1 MCKVIAV
8 AMQKGG
14 CAKTSVS
21 LNLGIGLARAGKK
34 VLLIDNDPQ
43 GNLTASL
50 GYEEPDDMSDT
61 LASVMMKIINE
72 EPIEPGYGILHHQEG
87 IDLIPGNIEL
97 SGLEV
102 LLANVMSRE
111 NILKEY
117 IDQIKDQYGYIII
130 DCMPSL
136 GMTTINA
143 YEMISGHRRMHAAKI
158 VGLTMI
164 PAIVREISDDEAVI
178 YMVDSNIQREELL
191 PSEKAFA
198 FKMKLDAMK
207 RQGKRTDLTSDQN
220 VQKFQTSRDSLAS
233 EFGISGPQISR
244 YIRLTELIPDLLEL
258 VDNKRLQMTAAVE
271 ISYVDKEIQQWI
283 CEYIHENG
291 NVKQNQI
298 VILRQELLN
307 GAITQSQL
315 IDILNENAIGRI
327 PKKKV
332 TLSEKKLSQYFP
344 PHYTSAEMEKVIV
357 ELLTNWKE
365 QGGAENGF

>member
-1 MCKVIAV
+1 MKTRTG
-8 AMQKGG
+8 QKL
-14 CAKTSVS
+14 KLTTVEE
-21 LNLGIGLARAGKK
+21 LLGVPATESSTEIDVDMIHVFKNHPFK
-34 VLLIDNDPQ
+34 VL
-43 GNLTASL
+43 
-50 GYEEPDDMSDT
+50 DDEKMSD
-61 LASVMMKIINE
+61 LVESIRVN
-72 EPIEPGYGILHHQEG
+72 GILS
-87 IDLIPGNIEL
+87 P
-97 SGLEV
+97 V
-102 LLANVMSRE
+102 LVRPDGEDS
-111 NILKEY
+111 
-117 IDQIKDQYGYIII
+117 
-130 DCMPSL
+130 
-136 GMTTINA
+136 

-164 PAIVREISDDEAVI
+164 PAIVRKMSDDEAVI

-365 QGGAENGF
+365 QGGEENGF

>member
-1 MCKVIAV
+1 MKTRTG
-8 AMQKGG
+8 QKL
-14 CAKTSVS
+14 KLTTVEE
-21 LNLGIGLARAGKK
+21 LLGVPATESSTEIDIDRIHVFKNHPFK
-34 VLLIDNDPQ
+34 VL
-43 GNLTASL
+43 
-50 GYEEPDDMSDT
+50 DDEKMSD
-61 LASVMMKIINE
+61 LVESIRVN
-72 EPIEPGYGILHHQEG
+72 GILS
-87 IDLIPGNIEL
+87 P
-97 SGLEV
+97 V
-102 LLANVMSRE
+102 LVRPDGEDS
-111 NILKEY
+111 
-117 IDQIKDQYGYIII
+117 
-130 DCMPSL
+130 
-136 GMTTINA
+136 

-164 PAIVREISDDEAVI
+164 PAIVREMSDDEAVI

-344 PHYTSAEMEKVIV
+344 PHYTSAEMEKVIM

>member
-1 MCKVIAV
+1 MKTRTG
-8 AMQKGG
+8 QKL
-14 CAKTSVS
+14 KLTTVEE
-21 LNLGIGLARAGKK
+21 LLGVPVTESSTEIDVDMIHVFKNHPFK
-34 VLLIDNDPQ
+34 VL
-43 GNLTASL
+43 
-50 GYEEPDDMSDT
+50 DDEKMSD
-61 LASVMMKIINE
+61 LVESIRVN
-72 EPIEPGYGILHHQEG
+72 GILS
-87 IDLIPGNIEL
+87 P
-97 SGLEV
+97 V
-102 LLANVMSRE
+102 LVRPDGEDS
-111 NILKEY
+111 
-117 IDQIKDQYGYIII
+117 
-130 DCMPSL
+130 
-136 GMTTINA
+136 

-164 PAIVREISDDEAVI
+164 PAIVREMSDDEAVI

-258 VDNKRLQMTAAVE
+258 VDNKRLQITAAVE

-344 PHYTSAEMEKVIV
+344 SHYTSAEMEKVIV

-365 QGGAENGF
+365 QGASCIL

>member
-1 MCKVIAV
+1 MKTRTG
-8 AMQKGG
+8 QKL
-14 CAKTSVS
+14 KLTTVEE
-21 LNLGIGLARAGKK
+21 LLGVPATESSTEIDVDMIHVFKNHPFK
-34 VLLIDNDPQ
+34 VL
-43 GNLTASL
+43 
-50 GYEEPDDMSDT
+50 DDEKMSD
-61 LASVMMKIINE
+61 LVESIRVN
-72 EPIEPGYGILHHQEG
+72 GILS
-87 IDLIPGNIEL
+87 P
-97 SGLEV
+97 V
-102 LLANVMSRE
+102 LVHPDGEDS
-111 NILKEY
+111 
-117 IDQIKDQYGYIII
+117 
-130 DCMPSL
+130 
-136 GMTTINA
+136 

-164 PAIVREISDDEAVI
+164 PAIVREMSDDEAVI

-258 VDNKRLQMTAAVE
+258 VDNKRLQITAAVE

-344 PHYTSAEMEKVIV
+344 SHYTSAEMEKVIV

>member
-1 MCKVIAV
+1 MKTRTG
-8 AMQKGG
+8 QKL
-14 CAKTSVS
+14 KLTTVEE
-21 LNLGIGLARAGKK
+21 LLGVPATESSTEIDVDMIHVFKNHPFK
-34 VLLIDNDPQ
+34 VL
-43 GNLTASL
+43 
-50 GYEEPDDMSDT
+50 DDEKMSD
-61 LASVMMKIINE
+61 LVESIRVN
-72 EPIEPGYGILHHQEG
+72 GILS
-87 IDLIPGNIEL
+87 P
-97 SGLEV
+97 V
-102 LLANVMSRE
+102 LVRPNGEDS
-111 NILKEY
+111 
-117 IDQIKDQYGYIII
+117 
-130 DCMPSL
+130 
-136 GMTTINA
+136 

-164 PAIVREISDDEAVI
+164 PAIVREMSDDEAVI

-220 VQKFQTSRDSLAS
+220 VQKFQTSRDLLAS

>member
-1 MCKVIAV
+1 MKTRTG
-8 AMQKGG
+8 QKL
-14 CAKTSVS
+14 KLTTVEE
-21 LNLGIGLARAGKK
+21 LLGVPATESSTEIDVDMIHVFKNHPFK
-34 VLLIDNDPQ
+34 VL
-43 GNLTASL
+43 
-50 GYEEPDDMSDT
+50 DDEKMSD
-61 LASVMMKIINE
+61 LVESIRVN
-72 EPIEPGYGILHHQEG
+72 GILS
-87 IDLIPGNIEL
+87 P
-97 SGLEV
+97 V
-102 LLANVMSRE
+102 LVRPDGEDS
-111 NILKEY
+111 
-117 IDQIKDQYGYIII
+117 
-130 DCMPSL
+130 
-136 GMTTINA
+136 

-164 PAIVREISDDEAVI
+164 PAIVREMSDDEAVI

-357 ELLTNWKE
+357 ELLSNWKE

>member
-1 MCKVIAV
+1 MKTRTG
-8 AMQKGG
+8 QKL
-14 CAKTSVS
+14 KLTTVEE
-21 LNLGIGLARAGKK
+21 LLGVPATESSTEIDIEMIHVFKNHPFK
-34 VLLIDNDPQ
+34 VL
-43 GNLTASL
+43 
-50 GYEEPDDMSDT
+50 DDEKMSD
-61 LASVMMKIINE
+61 LVESIRVN
-72 EPIEPGYGILHHQEG
+72 GILS
-87 IDLIPGNIEL
+87 P
-97 SGLEV
+97 V
-102 LLANVMSRE
+102 LVRPNGEDS
-111 NILKEY
+111 
-117 IDQIKDQYGYIII
+117 
-130 DCMPSL
+130 
-136 GMTTINA
+136 

-164 PAIVREISDDEAVI
+164 PAIVRDMSDDEAIV

-198 FKMKLDAMK
+198 YKMKMDAVK
-207 RQGKRTDLTSDQN
+207 RGAGRPSKENSCQNGTNYRADYELSNQVGESARTIQR
-220 VQKFQTSRDSLAS
+220 F
-233 EFGISGPQISR
+233 
-244 YIRLTELIPDLLEL
+244 IRLTELIPELLDM
-258 VDNKRLQMTAAVE
+258 VDSKRLQFTVGVE
-271 ISYVDKEIQQWI
+271 ISYIDKEIQQWI

-344 PHYTSAEMEKVIV
+344 PHYTSAEMEKVIM

>member
-1 MCKVIAV
+1 MKTRTG
-8 AMQKGG
+8 QKL
-14 CAKTSVS
+14 KLTTVEE
-21 LNLGIGLARAGKK
+21 LLGVPATESSTEIDVDMIHMFKNHPFK
-34 VLLIDNDPQ
+34 VL
-43 GNLTASL
+43 
-50 GYEEPDDMSDT
+50 DDEKMSD
-61 LASVMMKIINE
+61 LVESIRVN
-72 EPIEPGYGILHHQEG
+72 GILS
-87 IDLIPGNIEL
+87 P
-97 SGLEV
+97 V
-102 LLANVMSRE
+102 LVRPDGEDS
-111 NILKEY
+111 
-117 IDQIKDQYGYIII
+117 
-130 DCMPSL
+130 
-136 GMTTINA
+136 

-164 PAIVREISDDEAVI
+164 PAIVREMSDDEAIV

-198 FKMKLDAMK
+198 YKMKMDAVK
-207 RQGKRTDLTSDQN
+207 RGAGRPSKENSCQNGTNYRADYELSNQVGESARTIQR
-220 VQKFQTSRDSLAS
+220 F
-233 EFGISGPQISR
+233 
-244 YIRLTELIPDLLEL
+244 IRLTELIPELLDM
-258 VDNKRLQMTAAVE
+258 VDSKRLQFTAGVE
-271 ISYVDKEIQQWI
+271 ISYIDKEIQQWI

-298 VILRQELLN
+298 VILSQELLN

-357 ELLTNWKE
+357 ELLSNWKE

>member
-1 MCKVIAV
+1 MKTRTG
-8 AMQKGG
+8 QKL
-14 CAKTSVS
+14 KLTTVEE
-21 LNLGIGLARAGKK
+21 LLGVPATESSTEIDIDRFHVFKNHPFK
-34 VLLIDNDPQ
+34 VL
-43 GNLTASL
+43 
-50 GYEEPDDMSDT
+50 DDEKMSD
-61 LASVMMKIINE
+61 LVESIRVN
-72 EPIEPGYGILHHQEG
+72 GILS
-87 IDLIPGNIEL
+87 P
-97 SGLEV
+97 V
-102 LLANVMSRE
+102 LVRPDGEDS
-111 NILKEY
+111 
-117 IDQIKDQYGYIII
+117 
-130 DCMPSL
+130 
-136 GMTTINA
+136 

-164 PAIVREISDDEAVI
+164 PAIVREMSDDEAIV

-198 FKMKLDAMK
+198 YKMKMDAMR
-207 RQGKRTDLTSDQN
+207 RQAGRPTKENVRHHVGNYETADIIGKNSGESGRQ
-220 VQKFQTSRDSLAS
+220 VQ
-233 EFGISGPQISR
+233 R
-244 YIRLTELIPDLLEL
+244 YIRLTELIPELLDM
-258 VDNKRLQMTAAVE
+258 VDSKRLQFTAGVE
-271 ISYVDKEIQQWI
+271 ISYIDKEIQQWI

>member
-1 MCKVIAV
+1 MKTRTG
-8 AMQKGG
+8 QKL
-14 CAKTSVS
+14 KLTTVEE
-21 LNLGIGLARAGKK
+21 LLGVPVTESSTEIDVDMIHVFKNHPFK
-34 VLLIDNDPQ
+34 VL
-43 GNLTASL
+43 
-50 GYEEPDDMSDT
+50 DDEKMSD
-61 LASVMMKIINE
+61 LVESIRVN
-72 EPIEPGYGILHHQEG
+72 GILS
-87 IDLIPGNIEL
+87 P
-97 SGLEV
+97 V
-102 LLANVMSRE
+102 LVHPDGEDS
-111 NILKEY
+111 
-117 IDQIKDQYGYIII
+117 
-130 DCMPSL
+130 
-136 GMTTINA
+136 

-164 PAIVREISDDEAVI
+164 PAIVREMSDDEAVI

-258 VDNKRLQMTAAVE
+258 VDNKRLQITAAVE

-344 PHYTSAEMEKVIV
+344 SHYTSAEMEKVIV

>member
-1 MCKVIAV
+1 MKTRTG
-8 AMQKGG
+8 QKL
-14 CAKTSVS
+14 KLTTVEE
-21 LNLGIGLARAGKK
+21 LLGVPVTESSTEIDIDMIHVFKNHPFK
-34 VLLIDNDPQ
+34 VL
-43 GNLTASL
+43 
-50 GYEEPDDMSDT
+50 DDEKMSD
-61 LASVMMKIINE
+61 LVESIRVN
-72 EPIEPGYGILHHQEG
+72 GILS
-87 IDLIPGNIEL
+87 P
-97 SGLEV
+97 V
-102 LLANVMSRE
+102 LVRPDGEDS
-111 NILKEY
+111 
-117 IDQIKDQYGYIII
+117 
-130 DCMPSL
+130 
-136 GMTTINA
+136 

-164 PAIVREISDDEAVI
+164 PAIVREMSDDEAVI

-258 VDNKRLQMTAAVE
+258 VDNKRLQITAAVE

-344 PHYTSAEMEKVIV
+344 SHYTSAEMEKVIV

>member
-1 MCKVIAV
+1 MKTRTG
-8 AMQKGG
+8 QKL
-14 CAKTSVS
+14 KLTTVEE
-21 LNLGIGLARAGKK
+21 LLGVPASESSTEIDIDMIHMFKNHPFK
-34 VLLIDNDPQ
+34 VL
-43 GNLTASL
+43 
-50 GYEEPDDMSDT
+50 DDEKMSD
-61 LASVMMKIINE
+61 LVESIRVN
-72 EPIEPGYGILHHQEG
+72 GILS
-87 IDLIPGNIEL
+87 P
-97 SGLEV
+97 V
-102 LLANVMSRE
+102 LVRPDGEDS
-111 NILKEY
+111 
-117 IDQIKDQYGYIII
+117 
-130 DCMPSL
+130 
-136 GMTTINA
+136 

-158 VGLTMI
+158 VGLTSI
-164 PAIVREISDDEAVI
+164 PAIVREMSDDEAIV

-198 FKMKLDAMK
+198 CKMKMDAVK
-207 RQGKRTDLTSDQN
+207 RGAGRPSKENSCQNGTNYRADYELSNQVGESARTIQR
-220 VQKFQTSRDSLAS
+220 F
-233 EFGISGPQISR
+233 
-244 YIRLTELIPDLLEL
+244 IRLTELIPELLDM
-258 VDNKRLQMTAAVE
+258 VDSKRLQFTAGVE
-271 ISYVDKEIQQWI
+271 ISYIDKEIQQWI

-315 IDILNENAIGRI
+315 IDIFNENAIGRI

>member
-1 MCKVIAV
+1 MKTRTG
-8 AMQKGG
+8 QKL
-14 CAKTSVS
+14 KLTTVEE
-21 LNLGIGLARAGKK
+21 LLGVPATESSAEIDVDMIHVFKNHPFK
-34 VLLIDNDPQ
+34 VL
-43 GNLTASL
+43 
-50 GYEEPDDMSDT
+50 DDEKMSD
-61 LASVMMKIINE
+61 LVESIRVN
-72 EPIEPGYGILHHQEG
+72 GILS
-87 IDLIPGNIEL
+87 P
-97 SGLEV
+97 V
-102 LLANVMSRE
+102 LVRPDGEDS
-111 NILKEY
+111 
-117 IDQIKDQYGYIII
+117 
-130 DCMPSL
+130 
-136 GMTTINA
+136 

-164 PAIVREISDDEAVI
+164 PAIVREMSDDEAIV

-198 FKMKLDAMK
+198 YKMKMEAVK
-207 RQGKRTDLTSDQN
+207 RGAGRPSKENSCQNGTNYRADYELSNQVGESARTIQR
-220 VQKFQTSRDSLAS
+220 F
-233 EFGISGPQISR
+233 
-244 YIRLTELIPDLLEL
+244 IRLTELIPELLDM
-258 VDNKRLQMTAAVE
+258 VDSKRLQFTAGVE
-271 ISYVDKEIQQWI
+271 ISYIDKEIQQWI

-332 TLSEKKLSQYFP
+332 TLSENKLSQYFP

-357 ELLTNWKE
+357 ELLANWKE

>member
-1 MCKVIAV
+1 MKTRTG
-8 AMQKGG
+8 QKL
-14 CAKTSVS
+14 KLTTVEE
-21 LNLGIGLARAGKK
+21 LLGVPATESSTEIDVDMIHVFKNHPFK
-34 VLLIDNDPQ
+34 VL
-43 GNLTASL
+43 
-50 GYEEPDDMSDT
+50 DDEKMSD
-61 LASVMMKIINE
+61 LVESIRVN
-72 EPIEPGYGILHHQEG
+72 GILS
-87 IDLIPGNIEL
+87 P
-97 SGLEV
+97 V
-102 LLANVMSRE
+102 LVRPDGEDS
-111 NILKEY
+111 
-117 IDQIKDQYGYIII
+117 
-130 DCMPSL
+130 
-136 GMTTINA
+136 

-164 PAIVREISDDEAVI
+164 PAIVREMSDDEAVI

-315 IDILNENAIGRI
+315 IDILNENAIERI

>member
-1 MCKVIAV
+1 MKTRTG
-8 AMQKGG
+8 QKL
-14 CAKTSVS
+14 KLTTVEE
-21 LNLGIGLARAGKK
+21 LLGVPATESSTEIDIDRIHVFKNHPFK
-34 VLLIDNDPQ
+34 VL
-43 GNLTASL
+43 
-50 GYEEPDDMSDT
+50 DDEKMSD
-61 LASVMMKIINE
+61 LVESIRVN
-72 EPIEPGYGILHHQEG
+72 GILS
-87 IDLIPGNIEL
+87 P
-97 SGLEV
+97 V
-102 LLANVMSRE
+102 LVRPDGEDS
-111 NILKEY
+111 
-117 IDQIKDQYGYIII
+117 
-130 DCMPSL
+130 
-136 GMTTINA
+136 

-164 PAIVREISDDEAVI
+164 PAIVREMSDDEAIV

-198 FKMKLDAMK
+198 YKMKMDALR
-207 RQGKRTDLTSDQN
+207 RQGARQDLTSDHN
-220 VQKFQTSRDSLAS
+220 GPKLAAWS
-233 EFGISGPQISR
+233 IGKDNGISGTQVKR
-244 YIRLTELIPDLLEL
+244 YIRLTELIPELLDM
-258 VDNKRLQMTAAVE
+258 VDSKRLQFTAGVE
-271 ISYVDKEIQQWI
+271 ISYIDKEIQQWI

-307 GAITQSQL
+307 GAITQRQL

>member
-1 MCKVIAV
+1 MKTRTG
-8 AMQKGG
+8 QKL
-14 CAKTSVS
+14 KLTTVEE
-21 LNLGIGLARAGKK
+21 LLGVPATESSTEIDVDMIHVFKNHPFK
-34 VLLIDNDPQ
+34 VL
-43 GNLTASL
+43 
-50 GYEEPDDMSDT
+50 DDEKMSD
-61 LASVMMKIINE
+61 LVESIRVN
-72 EPIEPGYGILHHQEG
+72 GILS
-87 IDLIPGNIEL
+87 P
-97 SGLEV
+97 V
-102 LLANVMSRE
+102 LVRPDGEDS
-111 NILKEY
+111 
-117 IDQIKDQYGYIII
+117 
-130 DCMPSL
+130 
-136 GMTTINA
+136 
-143 YEMISGHRRMHAAKI
+143 YEMISGHRRMHAAKN

-164 PAIVREISDDEAVI
+164 PAIVREMSDDEAVI

-365 QGGAENGF
+365 QGGA

>member
-1 MCKVIAV
+1 MKTRTG
-8 AMQKGG
+8 QKL
-14 CAKTSVS
+14 KLTTVEE
-21 LNLGIGLARAGKK
+21 LLGVPATESSTEIDVDMIHMFKNHPFK
-34 VLLIDNDPQ
+34 VL
-43 GNLTASL
+43 
-50 GYEEPDDMSDT
+50 DDEKMSD
-61 LASVMMKIINE
+61 LVESIRVN
-72 EPIEPGYGILHHQEG
+72 GILS
-87 IDLIPGNIEL
+87 P
-97 SGLEV
+97 V
-102 LLANVMSRE
+102 LVRPDGEDS
-111 NILKEY
+111 
-117 IDQIKDQYGYIII
+117 
-130 DCMPSL
+130 
-136 GMTTINA
+136 

>member
-1 MCKVIAV
+1 MKTRTG
-8 AMQKGG
+8 QKL
-14 CAKTSVS
+14 KLTTVEE
-21 LNLGIGLARAGKK
+21 LLGVPATESSTEIDVDMIHVFKNHPFK
-34 VLLIDNDPQ
+34 VL
-43 GNLTASL
+43 
-50 GYEEPDDMSDT
+50 DDEKMSD
-61 LASVMMKIINE
+61 L
-72 EPIEPGYGILHHQEG
+72 IESIRVNGILS
-87 IDLIPGNIEL
+87 P
-97 SGLEV
+97 V
-102 LLANVMSRE
+102 LVRPDGEDS
-111 NILKEY
+111 
-117 IDQIKDQYGYIII
+117 
-130 DCMPSL
+130 
-136 GMTTINA
+136 

-164 PAIVREISDDEAVI
+164 PAIVREMSDDEAVI

-315 IDILNENAIGRI
+315 IDILNENAIERI

>member
-1 MCKVIAV
+1 MKTRTG
-8 AMQKGG
+8 QKL
-14 CAKTSVS
+14 KLTTVEE
-21 LNLGIGLARAGKK
+21 LLGVPASESSTEIDIDMIHMFKNHPFK
-34 VLLIDNDPQ
+34 VL
-43 GNLTASL
+43 
-50 GYEEPDDMSDT
+50 DDEKMSD
-61 LASVMMKIINE
+61 LVESIRVN
-72 EPIEPGYGILHHQEG
+72 GILS
-87 IDLIPGNIEL
+87 P
-97 SGLEV
+97 V
-102 LLANVMSRE
+102 LVRPDGEDS
-111 NILKEY
+111 
-117 IDQIKDQYGYIII
+117 
-130 DCMPSL
+130 
-136 GMTTINA
+136 

-158 VGLTMI
+158 VGLTSI
-164 PAIVREISDDEAVI
+164 PAIVREMSDDEAIV

-198 FKMKLDAMK
+198 YKMKMDAVK
-207 RQGKRTDLTSDQN
+207 RGAGRPSKENSCQNGTNYRADYELSNQVGESARTIQR
-220 VQKFQTSRDSLAS
+220 F
-233 EFGISGPQISR
+233 
-244 YIRLTELIPDLLEL
+244 IRLTELIPELLDM
-258 VDNKRLQMTAAVE
+258 VDSKRLQFTAGVE
-271 ISYVDKEIQQWI
+271 ISYIDKEIQQWI

-357 ELLTNWKE
+357 ELLSNWKE

>member
-1 MCKVIAV
+1 MKTRTG
-8 AMQKGG
+8 QKL
-14 CAKTSVS
+14 KLTTVEE
-21 LNLGIGLARAGKK
+21 LLGVPATESSTEIDVDMIHVFKNHPFK
-34 VLLIDNDPQ
+34 VL
-43 GNLTASL
+43 
-50 GYEEPDDMSDT
+50 DDEKMSD
-61 LASVMMKIINE
+61 LVESIRVN
-72 EPIEPGYGILHHQEG
+72 GILS
-87 IDLIPGNIEL
+87 P
-97 SGLEV
+97 V
-102 LLANVMSRE
+102 LVRPDGEDS
-111 NILKEY
+111 
-117 IDQIKDQYGYIII
+117 
-130 DCMPSL
+130 
-136 GMTTINA
+136 

-164 PAIVREISDDEAVI
+164 PAIVREMSDDEAIV

-198 FKMKLDAMK
+198 FKMKMDAMN
-207 RQGKRTDLTSDQN
+207 RQGKRGDLTFGHD
-220 VQKFQTSRDSLAS
+220 VQKWSHQTIRADSG
-233 EFGISGPQISR
+233 FSGRQVQR
-244 YIRLTELIPDLLEL
+244 YIRLTELIPELLDM
-258 VDNKRLQMTAAVE
+258 VDSKRLQFTAVVE
-271 ISYVDKEIQQWI
+271 ISYIDKKIQQWI

-365 QGGAENGF
+365 QGGEENGF

>member
-1 MCKVIAV
+1 MKTRTGQKLKLTTVEELLGVPASESSTEIDIDVIH
-8 AMQKGG
+8 MFK
-14 CAKTSVS
+14 
-21 LNLGIGLARAGKK
+21 NHPFK
-34 VLLIDNDPQ
+34 VL
-43 GNLTASL
+43 
-50 GYEEPDDMSDT
+50 DDEKMSD
-61 LASVMMKIINE
+61 LVESIRVN
-72 EPIEPGYGILHHQEG
+72 GILS
-87 IDLIPGNIEL
+87 P
-97 SGLEV
+97 V
-102 LLANVMSRE
+102 LVRPDGEDS
-111 NILKEY
+111 
-117 IDQIKDQYGYIII
+117 
-130 DCMPSL
+130 
-136 GMTTINA
+136 

-164 PAIVREISDDEAVI
+164 PAIVREMSDDEAVI

-344 PHYTSAEMEKVIV
+344 PHYTSAEMEKVIM

>member
-1 MCKVIAV
+1 MKTRTG
-8 AMQKGG
+8 QKL
-14 CAKTSVS
+14 KLTTVEE
-21 LNLGIGLARAGKK
+21 LLGVPVTESSTEIDVDMIHVFKNHPFK
-34 VLLIDNDPQ
+34 VL
-43 GNLTASL
+43 
-50 GYEEPDDMSDT
+50 DDEKMSD
-61 LASVMMKIINE
+61 LVESIRVN
-72 EPIEPGYGILHHQEG
+72 GILS
-87 IDLIPGNIEL
+87 P
-97 SGLEV
+97 V
-102 LLANVMSRE
+102 LVRPDGEDS
-111 NILKEY
+111 
-117 IDQIKDQYGYIII
+117 
-130 DCMPSL
+130 
-136 GMTTINA
+136 

-164 PAIVREISDDEAVI
+164 PAIVREMSDDEAVI

-207 RQGKRTDLTSDQN
+207 RQGKRTDLTSNQN

-258 VDNKRLQMTAAVE
+258 VDNKRLQITAAVE

-344 PHYTSAEMEKVIV
+344 SHYTSAEMEKVIV

>member
-1 MCKVIAV
+1 MKTRTG
-8 AMQKGG
+8 QKL
-14 CAKTSVS
+14 KLTTVEE
-21 LNLGIGLARAGKK
+21 LLGVPATESSTEIDVDMIHVFKNHPFK
-34 VLLIDNDPQ
+34 VL
-43 GNLTASL
+43 
-50 GYEEPDDMSDT
+50 DDEKMSD
-61 LASVMMKIINE
+61 LVESIRVN
-72 EPIEPGYGILHHQEG
+72 GILS
-87 IDLIPGNIEL
+87 P
-97 SGLEV
+97 V
-102 LLANVMSRE
+102 LVHPDGEDS
-111 NILKEY
+111 
-117 IDQIKDQYGYIII
+117 
-130 DCMPSL
+130 
-136 GMTTINA
+136 

-164 PAIVREISDDEAVI
+164 PAIVREMSDDEAVI

-207 RQGKRTDLTSDQN
+207 RQGKRTDLTSNQN

-258 VDNKRLQMTAAVE
+258 VDNKRLQITAAVE

-344 PHYTSAEMEKVIV
+344 SHYTSAEMEKVIV

>member
-1 MCKVIAV
+1 MKTRTG
-8 AMQKGG
+8 QKL
-14 CAKTSVS
+14 KLTTVEE
-21 LNLGIGLARAGKK
+21 LLGVPATESSTEIDVDMIHVFKNHPFK
-34 VLLIDNDPQ
+34 VL
-43 GNLTASL
+43 
-50 GYEEPDDMSDT
+50 DDEKMSD
-61 LASVMMKIINE
+61 LVESIRVN
-72 EPIEPGYGILHHQEG
+72 GILS
-87 IDLIPGNIEL
+87 P
-97 SGLEV
+97 V
-102 LLANVMSRE
+102 LVRPDGEDS
-111 NILKEY
+111 
-117 IDQIKDQYGYIII
+117 
-130 DCMPSL
+130 
-136 GMTTINA
+136 
-143 YEMISGHRRMHAAKI
+143 YEMISGHRRMHAAKN

-164 PAIVREISDDEAVI
+164 PAIVREMSDDEAVI

-344 PHYTSAEMEKVIV
+344 PYYTSAEMEKVIV
-357 ELLTNWKE
+357 ELLTNWRE

>member
-1 MCKVIAV
+1 MKTRTG
-8 AMQKGG
+8 QKL
-14 CAKTSVS
+14 KLTTVEE
-21 LNLGIGLARAGKK
+21 LLGVPATESSKEIDVDMIHMFKNHPFK
-34 VLLIDNDPQ
+34 VL
-43 GNLTASL
+43 
-50 GYEEPDDMSDT
+50 DDEKMSD
-61 LASVMMKIINE
+61 LVESIRVN
-72 EPIEPGYGILHHQEG
+72 GILS
-87 IDLIPGNIEL
+87 P
-97 SGLEV
+97 V
-102 LLANVMSRE
+102 LVRPDGEDS
-111 NILKEY
+111 
-117 IDQIKDQYGYIII
+117 
-130 DCMPSL
+130 
-136 GMTTINA
+136 

-164 PAIVREISDDEAVI
+164 PAIVREMSDDEAIV

-198 FKMKLDAMK
+198 YKMKMDAVK
-207 RQGKRTDLTSDQN
+207 RGAGRPSKENSCQNGTNYRADYELSNQVGESARTIQR
-220 VQKFQTSRDSLAS
+220 F
-233 EFGISGPQISR
+233 
-244 YIRLTELIPDLLEL
+244 IRLTELIPELLDM
-258 VDNKRLQMTAAVE
+258 VDSKRLQFTAGVE
-271 ISYVDKEIQQWI
+271 ISYIDKEIQQWI

-357 ELLTNWKE
+357 ELLSNWKE

>member
-1 MCKVIAV
+1 MKTRTG
-8 AMQKGG
+8 QKL
-14 CAKTSVS
+14 KLTTVEE
-21 LNLGIGLARAGKK
+21 LLGVPATESSTEIDVDMIHVFKNHPFK
-34 VLLIDNDPQ
+34 VL
-43 GNLTASL
+43 
-50 GYEEPDDMSDT
+50 DDEKMSD
-61 LASVMMKIINE
+61 LVESIRVN
-72 EPIEPGYGILHHQEG
+72 GILS
-87 IDLIPGNIEL
+87 P
-97 SGLEV
+97 V
-102 LLANVMSRE
+102 LVRPDGEDS
-111 NILKEY
+111 
-117 IDQIKDQYGYIII
+117 
-130 DCMPSL
+130 
-136 GMTTINA
+136 

-164 PAIVREISDDEAVI
+164 PAIVREMSDDEAIV

-198 FKMKLDAMK
+198 YKMKMEAVK
-207 RQGKRTDLTSDQN
+207 RGAGRPSKENSCQNGTNYRADYELSNQVGESARTIQR
-220 VQKFQTSRDSLAS
+220 F
-233 EFGISGPQISR
+233 
-244 YIRLTELIPDLLEL
+244 IRLTELIPELLDM
-258 VDNKRLQMTAAVE
+258 VDSKRLQFTAGVE
-271 ISYVDKEIQQWI
+271 ISYIDKEIQQWI

-365 QGGAENGF
+365 QGGAESGF

>member
-1 MCKVIAV
+1 MKTRTGQKLKLTTVEELLGVPASELSTEIDIDVIH
-8 AMQKGG
+8 MFK
-14 CAKTSVS
+14 
-21 LNLGIGLARAGKK
+21 NHPFK
-34 VLLIDNDPQ
+34 VL
-43 GNLTASL
+43 
-50 GYEEPDDMSDT
+50 DDEKMSD
-61 LASVMMKIINE
+61 LVESIRVN
-72 EPIEPGYGILHHQEG
+72 GILS
-87 IDLIPGNIEL
+87 P
-97 SGLEV
+97 V
-102 LLANVMSRE
+102 LVRPDGEDS
-111 NILKEY
+111 
-117 IDQIKDQYGYIII
+117 
-130 DCMPSL
+130 
-136 GMTTINA
+136 

-158 VGLTMI
+158 VGLTSI
-164 PAIVREISDDEAVI
+164 PAIVREMSDDEAIV

-198 FKMKLDAMK
+198 YKMKMDAVK
-207 RQGKRTDLTSDQN
+207 RGAGRPSKENSCQNGTNYRADYELSNQVGESARTIQR
-220 VQKFQTSRDSLAS
+220 F
-233 EFGISGPQISR
+233 
-244 YIRLTELIPDLLEL
+244 IRLTELIPELLDM
-258 VDNKRLQMTAAVE
+258 VDSKRLQFTAGVE
-271 ISYVDKEIQQWI
+271 ISYIDKEIQQWI

-357 ELLTNWKE
+357 ELLNNWKE

>member
-1 MCKVIAV
+1 MKTRTG
-8 AMQKGG
+8 QKL
-14 CAKTSVS
+14 KLTTVEE
-21 LNLGIGLARAGKK
+21 LLGVPASESSTEIDIDMIHMFKNHPFK
-34 VLLIDNDPQ
+34 VL
-43 GNLTASL
+43 
-50 GYEEPDDMSDT
+50 DDEKMSD
-61 LASVMMKIINE
+61 LVESIRVN
-72 EPIEPGYGILHHQEG
+72 GILS
-87 IDLIPGNIEL
+87 P
-97 SGLEV
+97 V
-102 LLANVMSRE
+102 LVRPDGEDS
-111 NILKEY
+111 
-117 IDQIKDQYGYIII
+117 
-130 DCMPSL
+130 
-136 GMTTINA
+136 

-164 PAIVREISDDEAVI
+164 PAIVRKMSDDEAIV

-198 FKMKLDAMK
+198 YKMKMDAVK
-207 RQGKRTDLTSDQN
+207 RGAGRPSKENSCQNGTNYRADYELSNQVGESARTIQR
-220 VQKFQTSRDSLAS
+220 F
-233 EFGISGPQISR
+233 
-244 YIRLTELIPDLLEL
+244 IRLTELIPELLDM
-258 VDNKRLQMTAAVE
+258 VDSKRLQFTAGVE
-271 ISYVDKEIQQWI
+271 ISYIDKEIQQWI

-357 ELLTNWKE
+357 ELLSNWKE